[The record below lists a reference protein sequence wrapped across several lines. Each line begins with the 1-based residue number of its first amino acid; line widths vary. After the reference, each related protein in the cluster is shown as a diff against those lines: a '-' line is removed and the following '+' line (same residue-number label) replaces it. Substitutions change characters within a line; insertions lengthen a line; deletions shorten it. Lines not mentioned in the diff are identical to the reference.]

1 MITRTILRMASVFFL
16 SRLGF
21 CPVLLLKGM
30 VMLIVSIR
38 I

>member
-1 MITRTILRMASVFFL
+1 MITRTILRMASVFL

-21 CPVLLLKGM
+21 CPVLLVKRM